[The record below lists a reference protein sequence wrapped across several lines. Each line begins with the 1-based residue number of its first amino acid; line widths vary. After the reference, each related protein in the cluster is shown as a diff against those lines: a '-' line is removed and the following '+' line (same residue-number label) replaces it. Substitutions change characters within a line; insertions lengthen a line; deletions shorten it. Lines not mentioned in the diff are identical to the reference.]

1 MRRAAWRKTIPALP
15 ALLELYADPLSVWSA
30 EVAARVEVELRQQL
44 RGHLG
49 GYGLPVL
56 PKEAAAVVLPAGVTG
71 PDALYAALQNAVC
84 VQMVAAFAAALEA
97 CSHALEPML
106 EQTKNIQAHLRKF
119 AQDPQGLSR
128 ALCERTQISH
138 ISPDQTSTVIA

>member
-15 ALLELYADPLSVWSA
+15 GLLELYAGPLSVWSA
-30 EVAARVEVELRQQL
+30 EVAARVEGEIREPL

-56 PKEAAAVVLPAGVTG
+56 PTEAAAVVLPAGVTG

-84 VQMVAAFAAALEA
+84 VQMVAAFAAAVDA

-106 EQTKNIQAHLRKF
+106 VQTEKMQAHLRRCV
-119 AQDPQGLSR
+119 QDLQDLGMSLR
-128 ALCERTQISH
+128 G
-138 ISPDQTSTVIA
+138 